1 MIVSRNL
8 SWICTCLEISGMD
21 LTVPRQKEHNNM
33 YLAIEKL
40 LDLLDLLELLEFVIS
55 NYSSSRTCSFSPF
68 SFVIVMADIVFVR
81 VSFCKSDWSLSF
93 ISLKAA

>member
-1 MIVSRNL
+1 MSGNREDEGKGPPQAALIAYSL
-8 SWICTCLEISGMD
+8 YFLELLG
-21 LTVPRQKEHNNM
+21 
-33 YLAIEKL
+33 L